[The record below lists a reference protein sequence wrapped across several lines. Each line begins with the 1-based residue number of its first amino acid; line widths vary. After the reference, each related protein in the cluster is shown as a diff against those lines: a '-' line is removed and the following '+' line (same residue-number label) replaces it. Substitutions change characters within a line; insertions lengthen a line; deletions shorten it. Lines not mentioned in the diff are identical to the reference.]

1 MSMKVTSMFH
11 KGGNSM
17 IARLIATATQFK
29 AQLAKRLFSRRIVL
43 RREENNFRTA
53 MAYAR
58 VGGGRRRIDR

>member
-1 MSMKVTSMFH
+1 
-11 KGGNSM
+11 M